1 MPFSGGSS
9 PWAHT
14 GQIADNML
22 EDEKHPE
29 EEDSQPEEQRKIE
42 DNLVDNDEGAASS
55 NHLLEEPR
63 SVIDSGNTIENQES
77 VHVGEREEEEEDDTM
92 KKASVTSEVRDNVG
106 SGESVKQNLGTT

>member
-22 EDEKHPE
+22 EDENHSEEE
-29 EEDSQPEEQRKIE
+29 EEDSQPEDQRKIE

-55 NHLLEEPR
+55 NHLLEQPGN
-63 SVIDSGNTIENQES
+63 VIDKQADPSGNTLEHQEG
-77 VHVGEREEEEEDDTM
+77 VQVRERELKEE
-92 KKASVTSEVRDNVG
+92 
-106 SGESVKQNLGTT
+106 

>member
-42 DNLVDNDEGAASS
+42 DNLVDNNEEASS
-55 NHLLEEPR
+55 NHLLEQPGN
-63 SVIDSGNTIENQES
+63 VIVNQDKPSSNTIENQ
-77 VHVGEREEEEEDDTM
+77 VRERELKEEDDTM
-92 KKASVTSEVRDNVG
+92 KKASVTSEVRDSVG
-106 SGESVKQNLGTT
+106 SGESVKQNLGTM